1 MHLTSFNPY
10 YLLAYHGARVFSLTY
25 ATVEVVGLEN
35 IPPGACVLAANHMS
49 HIDPPLV
56 GSCIEREIY
65 FLARKTLGD
74 IPGAGHVLKSS
85 GKIIFVDLA
94 KGNDLSAVKA
104 MRSAV
109 AGGDSVLIFPEGTRS
124 PDGKMKEPKAGAG
137 MLACS
142 MGARVVPVRVFGAF
156 DVLPRG
162 RNIPVAGGKITVV
175 FGKPMETAEFDP
187 GKTHPE
193 RYLEASRRIM
203 GAIAALNEP
212 QCVIA

>member
-35 IPPGACVLAANHMS
+35 VPGGACVFAANHMS

-74 IPGAGHVLKSS
+74 IPGAGYVLKES
-85 GKIIFVDLA
+85 KRIIFVDLA
-94 KGNDLSAVKA
+94 KGSDLAAVKS
-104 MRSAV
+104 MRAAI
-109 AGGDSVLIFPEGTRS
+109 AGGDSVLLFPEGTRS
-124 PDGKMKEPKAGAG
+124 PTGEMMAPKAGAG

-142 MGARVVPVRVFGAF
+142 MGACVVPVRVFGAF

-162 RNIPVAGGKITVV
+162 HNLPRSGGRISIVI
-175 FGKPMETAEFDP
+175 GKPMATAEFDP
-187 GKTHPE
+187 GKAHPE

-203 GAIAALNEP
+203 AAIAALKEP
-212 QCVIA
+212 PRVIA

>member
-10 YLLAYHGARVFSLTY
+10 YLLAYHSARVFALTY
-25 ATVEVVGLEN
+25 STVEVVGLEN
-35 IPPGACVLAANHMS
+35 IPDGACVFAANHMS

-65 FLARKTLGD
+65 FLARKTLGA
-74 IPGAGHVLKSS
+74 IPVGGYVLRESE
-85 GKIIFVDLA
+85 KIIFVDLA
-94 KGNDLSAVKA
+94 KGTDLSAVKA

-162 RNIPVAGGKITVV
+162 SNLPRAGGKISVV
-175 FGKPMETAEFDP
+175 FGQPLELSEFDP
-187 GKTHPE
+187 GKSHPD
-193 RYLEASRRIM
+193 RYLEASKRIM
-203 GAIAALNEP
+203 TAIAALEEP
-212 QCVIA
+212 AFTIA